1 MGDDID
7 RMLPRETGSH
17 SVDFDRWWF
26 WGARIFRWTWMG
38 IAGLLCLALVTVLY
52 LKSRPLPPPEIP
64 MTTKILD
71 IHGRPIDQLDS
82 GEHREPI
89 RLGKLPPHLIQATLA
104 AEDQRFF
111 QHWGFSAKGIARAI
125 WVNLREGRLAQ
136 GASTITQQLAR
147 NLYLTHDRTWSRKVR
162 EAMLTAQL
170 ELHYSK
176 KEILEMYLNK
186 IYYGHGAYGIG
197 RAARLYFG
205 KDAKDL
211 TLAESAMLAGIPR
224 GPRWFSPL
232 EYPDRAKSRQKMILD
247 AMARQGKISRQEAAA
262 AKSQTLTYAPPPK
275 PAPARAPYFR
285 DYVLKAAVQQ
295 WGLDE
300 HEVRNG
306 GLKITTTLDLS
317 IQQKAEQAVQRYLSN
332 QGDLQAALVSVEP
345 ATGYIKAM
353 VGGKDYR
360 QSPYNR
366 VFGKRQPGSTFKPI
380 LYLAALQD
388 GLTPLTRF
396 ESRPTVFP
404 YEGGTY
410 EPSNYHDRY
419 AYRPITMQEAIATS
433 DNVYAVSTHLLIGRN
448 QAIQMA
454 RLLGIVSPLQPVPSL
469 ALGSSAVSPYEMVQA
484 YAAIAD
490 NGRHRTPVAIL
501 RIEDARGEPID
512 PPQAAPVQQTSAPAS
527 FVLTKMMETV
537 FQPGGTAN
545 RVGQMLPY
553 RSIAGKTGS
562 THWDSWLSGF
572 TPNLAT
578 TVWLGYDKGKPL
590 PDGASRL
597 THNIWG
603 SYMRDAL
610 RGKPNPPFQPPSGVV
625 KVQVDPATGYLATSR
640 CPRAREMFF
649 IAGTEPRQTCPNHP
663 FTTPSPPS
671 PSLLE
676 RLKKWWFGS

>member
-1 MGDDID
+1 MGDDFD
-7 RMLPRETGSH
+7 RMLPRETGSR

-26 WGARIFRWTWMG
+26 WGAQIFRWTWMG
-38 IAGLLCLALVTVLY
+38 IAGLLCLALITVLY

-71 IHGRPIDQLDS
+71 IHGRPIDQVDS

-89 RLGKLPPHLIQATLA
+89 RLEKLPPHLIQATLA

-125 WVNLREGRLAQ
+125 WVNLRKGRLAQ

-205 KDAKDL
+205 KDAKAL

-232 EYPDRAKSRQKMILD
+232 EHLDRAKSRQKVILN

-275 PAPARAPYFR
+275 PTPARAPYFR

-332 QGDLQAALVSVEP
+332 QGDLQAALVSMEP
-345 ATGYIKAM
+345 ATGHIKAM

-404 YEGGTY
+404 YEGGKY
-410 EPSNYHDRY
+410 EPSNYHNRY

-433 DNVYAVSTHLLIGRN
+433 DNVFAVSTHLLIGRN

-501 RIEDARGEPID
+501 RIEDARGEAID
-512 PPQAAPVQQTSAPAS
+512 PPQAASVQQTSAPAS

-545 RVGQMLPY
+545 RVGQMLPH

-603 SYMRDAL
+603 TYMREAL
-610 RGKPNPPFQPPSGVV
+610 RSKPNQPFQPPSGVV

-640 CPRAREMFF
+640 CPHSREMFF
-649 IAGTEPRQTCPNHP
+649 ITGTEPKQTCPNHP
-663 FTTPSPPS
+663 TPTPSPPS